1 MVVDFTMRPFVSQNV
16 CGSEIQAAV
25 LYRLGDMTGG
35 DVVVPLQ
42 IGNAARHLEH
52 TVISARR
59 KIEAADG
66 LLQQRDA
73 VFVGRA

>member
-25 LYRLGDMTGG
+25 VYRLGDMTGG
-35 DVVVPLQ
+35 NVATPQ
-42 IGNAARHLEH
+42 IGDAARHLEH

-66 LLQQRDA
+66 LL
-73 VFVGRA
+73 